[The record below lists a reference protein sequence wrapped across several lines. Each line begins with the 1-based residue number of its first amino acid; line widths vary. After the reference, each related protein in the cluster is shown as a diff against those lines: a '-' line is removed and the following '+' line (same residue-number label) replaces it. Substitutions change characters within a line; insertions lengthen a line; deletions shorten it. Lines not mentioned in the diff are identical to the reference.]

1 MASSLTRT
9 STPVPPSEGA
19 SAENTAADDALL
31 WQFAAATVDIKTMH
45 SQMITFFR
53 DAISMMLPDTS
64 GLDGSSHSSSSAEGS
79 VLHVLSMNDTDFVV
93 CDTPRCSTT
102 PIVNIG
108 LATFANVQPNHRYLN
123 PAVLR
128 RPPPRSLNIVT
139 VQSNVK

>member
-9 STPVPPSEGA
+9 STPAPPSEGA

-64 GLDGSSHSSSSAEGS
+64 GLDGSSHSSAEGS

-93 CDTPRCSTT
+93 CDTSRCSTT
-102 PIVNIG
+102 PTVDIG
-108 LATFANVQPNHRYLN
+108 LATLANVQPNYKYLN